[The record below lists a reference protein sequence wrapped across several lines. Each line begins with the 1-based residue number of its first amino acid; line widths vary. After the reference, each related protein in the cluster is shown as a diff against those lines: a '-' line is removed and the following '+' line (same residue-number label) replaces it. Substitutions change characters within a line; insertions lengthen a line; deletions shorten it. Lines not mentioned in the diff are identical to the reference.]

1 MEFSS
6 ARQSSCSFGSAVLR
20 PRFRSRKP
28 AWERTQK
35 KYGHGILGRQESRGY
50 MEYMWYMG
58 YIYICD
64 IYIYDIYIYIGY
76 LDWKKVKIS
85 MKVGKKTRYVSS
97 FEQYLCSP
105 GGSPFHP
112 RRNDATTASALGDCC
127 EHPESESRGGWSPGR
142 PLME

>member
-1 MEFSS
+1 M
-6 ARQSSCSFGSAVLR
+6 A
-20 PRFRSRKP
+20 
-28 AWERTQK
+28 
-35 KYGHGILGRQESRGY
+35 
-50 MEYMWYMG
+50 MEYWEDKNHG
-58 YIYICD
+58 DIWNTCDIWDIYIYICD
-64 IYIYDIYIYIGY
+64 IYMIYIYIYIGY

-127 EHPESESRGGWSPGR
+127 EHPESESRGG
-142 PLME
+142 

>member
-1 MEFSS
+1 
-6 ARQSSCSFGSAVLR
+6 VLR

-28 AWERTQK
+28 AREPGTQK

-50 MEYMWYMG
+50 MGKKLDIWDIWDIYN
-58 YIYICD
+58 YIYIC
-64 IYIYDIYIYIGY
+64 IYIYIGY
-76 LDWKKVKIS
+76 VGWKNVKIS
-85 MKVGKKTRYVSS
+85 MKVGKETRYVSS

-127 EHPESESRGGWSPGR
+127 EHPESESRGG
-142 PLME
+142 